1 MVPITN
7 NKLVELNKDDLSKVI
22 KEVISCQQI
31 IKDDLVNDIEIYQ
44 ELKNSK
50 NKKQF
55 AVKNLMRT
63 LDTINQSIGWNAF
76 IQLFNII
83 KDDEENIFFTDV
95 LPLLNKTHLPAL
107 PWGTA
112 PKCWLINEDSEDR
125 IMHSFKKEVTIP
137 KNEFLGNITPL
148 IPFDAEVT
156 KRIQTGVG
164 RNRDIMLLYLNLCI
178 AECIEKPVF
187 LQKGDPAN
195 LEEELISDPE
205 IHGKSLK
212 EYVKNLLK
220 KYFQQSA
227 KSLAKEKIFP
237 ELIEPQNNLWEILLN
252 EAINLRNEIIVI
264 KENYLEI
271 ISGYKFEEKF
281 SVFNDIWSFLVKN
294 NLPEVVPPSISLLQ
308 SEQYKA
314 YGLVKK
320 ISKGP
325 GMAAIRKEYT
335 PWIINQKTGSK
346 STKIDGVNIAY
357 LAKHLDLTIKEILDT
372 AQELDISVKSHAS
385 VISNS
390 SKDKIIKKLAE
401 KNIAIDFL
409 YKLANDKEF
418 AKKYKKPT

>member
-1 MVPITN
+1 MVSITS
-7 NKLVELNKDDLSKVI
+7 NKLVELNKVNLSKVI
-22 KEVISCQQI
+22 EEVISCQQI
-31 IKDDLVNDIEIYQ
+31 IRDELVNDIEIYQ

-63 LDTINQSIGWNAF
+63 LDTINQSIGWQAF
-76 IQLFNII
+76 IQLFNIT

-112 PKCWLINEDSEDR
+112 PKCWLIKEDSEDR
-125 IMHSFKKEVTIP
+125 IVHSTQQNVTIP
-137 KNEFLGNITPL
+137 NDEFLGNITPL

-156 KRIQTGVG
+156 KRIQNGVG
-164 RNRDIMLLYLNLCI
+164 RSRDIMFLYLNLCI
-178 AECIEKPVF
+178 AECIEKPAF
-187 LQKGDPAN
+187 IQKGNPGS
-195 LEEELISDPE
+195 LEKELIADPE
-205 IHGKSLK
+205 IYGKSLK

-220 KYFQQSA
+220 KYFQQNA
-227 KSLAKEKIFP
+227 KSLANEKIFP
-237 ELIEPQNNLWEILLN
+237 ELIDPQDNLWETLLN
-252 EAINLRNEIIVI
+252 ESIHLRNEIILI
-264 KENYLEI
+264 KEKYLEI

-325 GMAAIRKEYT
+325 GMATVRKEYT
-335 PWIINQKTGSK
+335 PWIINQKTDSK
-346 STKIDGVNIAY
+346 NTKIDGITIY
-357 LAKHLDLTIKEILDT
+357 ELAKRLNLNNQFILD
-372 AQELDISVKSHAS
+372 AANELGISIKSHTS

-390 SKDKIIKKLAE
+390 TKDKIMKKLEE
-401 KNIAIDFL
+401 KL
-409 YKLANDKEF
+409 KL
-418 AKKYKKPT
+418 

>member
-1 MVPITN
+1 MVSITN
-7 NKLVELNKDDLSKVI
+7 NKLVDLSKDDLSKVI
-22 KEVISCQQI
+22 EEVISCQQI
-31 IKDDLVNDIEIYQ
+31 IKDELVNDIEIYQ

-63 LDTINQSIGWNAF
+63 LDKINQSIGWNTF
-76 IQLFNII
+76 IQLFNIT

-95 LPLLNKTHLPAL
+95 LPLLNKTHLPTL

-112 PKCWLINEDSEDR
+112 PKCWLIKEDSEDL
-125 IMHSFKKEVTIP
+125 IMHATQEKVNLP
-137 KNEFLGNITPL
+137 QNEFLGNITPL

-164 RNRDIMLLYLNLCI
+164 RSRDIMLLYLNLCI
-178 AECIEKPVF
+178 AECIEKPAF
-187 LQKGDPAN
+187 LQKGNPAR
-195 LEEELISDPE
+195 LEKELISDPE
-205 IHGKSLK
+205 IDGKPLK

-237 ELIEPQNNLWEILLN
+237 ELIDPQNNLWEILLN
-252 EAINLRNEIIVI
+252 EAINLRNEMVVI

-325 GMAAIRKEYT
+325 GMAAVRREYT

-346 STKIDGVNIAY
+346 TTKIDGVNIAK
-357 LAKHLDLTIKEILDT
+357 LARVLDVSTKEILDT
-372 AQELDISVKSHAS
+372 AQELDIPVKSDAS

-390 SKDKIIKKLAE
+390 SKDKIVKKLAE
-401 KNIAIDFL
+401 KDIALDFI

-418 AKKYKKPT
+418 AEKHGKPK